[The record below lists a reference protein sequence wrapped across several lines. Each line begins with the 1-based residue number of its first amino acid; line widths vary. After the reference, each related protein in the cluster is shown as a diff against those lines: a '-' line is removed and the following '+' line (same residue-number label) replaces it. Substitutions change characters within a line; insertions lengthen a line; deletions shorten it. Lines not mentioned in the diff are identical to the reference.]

1 MLRVI
6 THVSVKSTIW
16 SDLVDLHQGNP
27 KQDGEIKEVNSTE
40 VLEEKVD
47 WTGQKP
53 EQADLFTFG
62 IDKEM
67 ELGEQLQTGAKD

>member
-1 MLRVI
+1 
-6 THVSVKSTIW
+6 
-16 SDLVDLHQGNP
+16 
-27 KQDGEIKEVNSTE
+27 

-67 ELGEQLQTGAKD
+67 ELGEQL